1 VGISGYKTRYAAVI
15 LSGILAAL
23 GGAYLSIG
31 FVGSFGENMT
41 AGRGFIALAAV
52 IFGNWRPFGAYAAAV
67 LFGASTALSFR
78 LATYSDSAALLFA
91 RGARGRIRRTLER
104 AGGLGRVRLGRVLGV
119 AGISVAL
126 SASIAVGFYELL
138 LRLEG

>member
-1 VGISGYKTRYAAVI
+1 MRSSNHRASLAVLLGLVAVAAVP
-15 LSGILAAL
+15 
-23 GGAYLSIG
+23 
-31 FVGSFGENMT
+31 
-41 AGRGFIALAAV
+41 AAV
-52 IFGNWRPFGAYAAAV
+52 AV
-67 LFGASTALSFR
+67 SRQTTGVR
-78 LATYSDSAALLFA
+78 LLDAVWAIPVATGCGVAALLFA